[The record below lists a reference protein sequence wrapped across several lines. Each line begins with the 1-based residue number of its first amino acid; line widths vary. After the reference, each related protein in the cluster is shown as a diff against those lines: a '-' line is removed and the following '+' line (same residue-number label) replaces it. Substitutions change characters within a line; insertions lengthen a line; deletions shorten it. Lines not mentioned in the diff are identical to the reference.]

1 MYNIY
6 YNPEKFGL
14 KVVAEIDYSSGCY
27 QFDLR
32 IVWEDNNGNLLTARD
47 SGCSWPQQF
56 ESVGLNDLEKV
67 SYKNLEDESKGK
79 EFSGGVDF
87 LEKVRKAIGRKKGYK

>member
-47 SGCSWPQQF
+47 SGCS
-56 ESVGLNDLEKV
+56 
-67 SYKNLEDESKGK
+67 
-79 EFSGGVDF
+79 
-87 LEKVRKAIGRKKGYK
+87 